1 MPQATCNGDVTGGS
15 TVRGKAW
22 GFLFRGETIMEHQ
35 ITTVQTASLFCSM
48 DKLEAIG
55 KLMIYVSPGKIY
67 TSINPTTKLNLI
79 YH

>member
-1 MPQATCNGDVTGGS
+1 
-15 TVRGKAW
+15 
-22 GFLFRGETIMEHQ
+22 MEHQ

-67 TSINPTTKLNLI
+67 TSIKPEEVYKNLGELI
-79 YH
+79 EEEAGEVKDLISQIEKTS